1 VIDVIGGE
9 LEEYLYRRSSSSSSS
24 SSNSLLDMANKPQP
38 PHTIVHKIGK
48 NKNKV
53 ISEIKLVHVFE
64 NHAHDIVTF
73 G

>member
-1 VIDVIGGE
+1 
-9 LEEYLYRRSSSSSSS
+9 
-24 SSNSLLDMANKPQP
+24 MADKPQ

-53 ISEIKLVHVFE
+53 ISEIKLVDFFE
-64 NHAHDIVTF
+64 NNAHDIVTF

>member
-1 VIDVIGGE
+1 MTD
-9 LEEYLYRRSSSSSSS
+9 
-24 SSNSLLDMANKPQP
+24 NPQ
-38 PHTIVHKIGK
+38 PHTIVPKIGK

-53 ISEIKLVHVFE
+53 ISEISEIKLVDVFE